1 MGCANGGADLEM
13 PNGKFMNRK
22 NLLPAIQDG
31 QFYDRRK
38 RAPHC
43 ANGNP
48 FWPANHLPALTERH
62 SVAFHDASLE

>member
-1 MGCANGGADLEM
+1 MGCANGGVDQEM

-31 QFYDRRK
+31 QFYDRRR

-48 FWPANHLPALTERH
+48 FWLANHLLALTERH
-62 SVAFHDASLE
+62 SVAFHDSSLE